1 MLGKTLLA
9 LGLGI
14 STLGVQAIPKYEN
27 YSYTQLQ
34 QELQRLVPLTDVN
47 LIMINFNLNILK
59 KLHNGRQ
66 ANAKE
71 FLELSSYILFSYF
84 NENYTLNGNTYRADP
99 RIIDIVKL
107 FDTCYHLTKYI
118 QSYDELTVHCKSALL
133 IYLIADFDPDA
144 LLTIATY
151 GSIVDAQLK
160 QSKNEPLSNKEL
172 ALIGLLNKYV
182 GSIDFGF
189 TFKLPPFS
197 VYYDKKRNEVFKESY
212 NVDLVPD
219 Q

>member
-14 STLGVQAIPKYEN
+14 STLGAQAIPKYEN
-27 YSYTQLQ
+27 YSYTQLK
-34 QELQRLVPLTDVN
+34 QEYLHLEPLTKEN
-47 LIMINFNLNILK
+47 LILLNLNLIVLK
-59 KLHNGRQ
+59 KLQNGRQ
-66 ANAKE
+66 SNAGV
-71 FLELSSYILFSYF
+71 FLASSSFILFSYL
-84 NENYTLNGNTYRADP
+84 NANYTLNGNTYRVDP

-107 FDTCYHLTKYI
+107 FETCYHLTKYI
-118 QSYDELTVHCKSALL
+118 NYAEHSIYCRTALL
-133 IYLIADFDPDA
+133 IYFIADFDPDA
-144 LLTIATY
+144 LLTIVTY
-151 GSIVDAQLK
+151 GSVGEAQSK

-172 ALIGLLNKYV
+172 ALLGLLNKNV

-197 VYYDKKRNEVFKESY
+197 VYYDKERNEAFKESY